1 MRKSSTNQVLYFTI
15 PETIDNSTF
24 VLEFCMVLFWALQ
37 LFDYFENKETF
48 SKRLC
53 AGEQDCIADFDQV
66 L

>member
-1 MRKSSTNQVLYFTI
+1 
-15 PETIDNSTF
+15 
-24 VLEFCMVLFWALQ
+24 MVLFWALQ

-48 SKRLC
+48 YKRLC